1 MSTHRG
7 WQFEIE
13 VAPPDWRFPAGASWV
28 AGWIFAPADSVVT
41 DLRAWIDG
49 RPFLGLW
56 GLPRP
61 HIDTR
66 LLGRPGPP
74 YAGFSC
80 LLTPHRG
87 AATLRLEARDQHGNW
102 HEFFR
107 TGITAAPEAPPA
119 PVRPMLAA
127 RLTELL
133 LTLLRRHVQSPG
145 AGLSA
150 GADAVVADALGEPLN
165 SLPVPPFHGALE
177 EPKAAGRIRYGRL
190 AVTGWLAHRTAKIT
204 RLTVIADALQES
216 PLLHGL
222 PRTDVGGVFAD
233 LPGRET
239 AQFAGYVDLP
249 SGLPAPVLLKVFA
262 GLDNGE
268 RHLVFAQRFTPQVI
282 AGAEAPLPPL
292 SRRLFA
298 RALWALRGAAGRHG
312 LPLGGGALLT
322 ATRAAW
328 AAWEAEA
335 PATVERGLRTRSM
348 RVEDA
353 AHHPPLG
360 RVLIVSH
367 NLNLEGAPWFSFDLA
382 KHYRDAHG
390 ATVRVVAPQDGPM
403 RRVFEAAGMPVSVID
418 VSSALAADTPASFH
432 ERLHAATAAL
442 RWTDTD
448 LVVANTMVAFWAVPA
463 AARHGKPALLY
474 VHESSPV
481 RRFFAP
487 LLAPALFPV
496 VEDAF
501 RHAARVVF
509 TAASSHAVFPHLDH
523 GQFALLPSWTDLA
536 ALDAFAATHD
546 PAALRRKHGLD
557 PADVLLVNIG
567 TVCERKGQ
575 HTFLQAAALLRGEL
589 QQLHPARKIR
599 FVVVG
604 ARPGLYLDA
613 LRQEAGLEQLDN
625 IVFVPETPDIHD
637 FYRLADI
644 FVCTSFEE
652 SFPRVIMES
661 AGYRLPIV
669 TTHVNGIAEMLTTA
683 EAWLVP
689 PGDRFQLAAALKAA
703 LAAHFAGDRA
713 KPERA
718 RAAIERRYT
727 ATAAL
732 PQHAALAR
740 SVLQD

>member
-1 MSTHRG
+1 MTSSG
-7 WQFEIE
+7 AWQFDVE
-13 VAPPDWRFPAGASWV
+13 VRPPGWRFPAGPSWI
-28 AGWIFAPADSVVT
+28 AGWIWPPAGRVVT

-56 GLPRP
+56 GLPKP
-61 HIDTR
+61 GLDEKF
-66 LLGRPGPP
+66 LGRPGPP
-74 YAGFSC
+74 YSGFVLQVNPHAG
-80 LLTPHRG
+80 
-87 AATLRLEARDQHGNW
+87 ATMLRLEARDQAGDW
-102 HEFFR
+102 HEFLR
-107 TGITAAPEAPPA
+107 ATIHVAPDAPPCP
-119 PVRPMLAA
+119 PVPHLSD
-127 RLTELL
+127 RLPELL
-133 LTLLRRHVQSPG
+133 LAFLRQHGQRPEHPLPAIADQVV
-145 AGLSA
+145 SA
-150 GADAVVADALGEPLN
+150 SLGEPLD
-165 SLPVPPFHGALE
+165 SLPNPPFHGALE
-177 EPKAAGRIRYGRL
+177 EPTSTGRIRYGRL

-262 GLDNGE
+262 ELDNGE
-268 RHLVFAQRFTPQVI
+268 RHLAFAQRFTPRII

-292 SRRLFA
+292 SRRLLA
-298 RALWALRGAAGRHG
+298 RALWALRGAADRHG
-312 LPLGGGALLT
+312 LPLGGGALLA
-322 ATRAAW
+322 ATRSAW
-328 AAWEAEA
+328 TAWEAEA
-335 PATVERGLRTRSM
+335 PAKVERVLRTRSM

-353 AHHPPLG
+353 AHHRPLG

-367 NLNLEGAPWFSFDLA
+367 NLNLEGAPWFIFDLA
-382 KHYRDAHG
+382 KHYREAHG

-403 RRVFEAAGMPVSVID
+403 RRVFEAAGMPVDVVD
-418 VSSALAADTPASFH
+418 VSAALGAETPETFS
-432 ERLHAATAAL
+432 EKLHAATAAL
-442 RWTDTD
+442 PWADTD

-509 TAASSHAVFPHLDH
+509 TAASSHAVFAHLDH

-536 ALDAFAATHD
+536 QLDAFAAAHD
-546 PAALRRKHGLD
+546 PGALRRKHGFD
-557 PADVLLVNIG
+557 PDDVLLVNIG

-589 QQLHPARKIR
+589 RQLYPARQVR
-599 FVVVG
+599 FVIVG

-613 LRQEAGLEQLDN
+613 LRQEAALEQLDHV
-625 IVFVPETPDIHD
+625 VFVPETPDIHD

-669 TTHVNGIAEMLTTA
+669 TTNVNGIAEMLTA
-683 EAWLVP
+683 DEAWLVP
-689 PGDRFQLAAALKAA
+689 PGDRFQLATALKAA
-703 LAAHFAGDRA
+703 LAAHFAGDRT
-713 KPERA
+713 KPDRA
-718 RAAIERRYT
+718 RAAIERRYA

-732 PQHAALAR
+732 PLHAALAR
-740 SVLQD
+740 CAVRI

>member
-1 MSTHRG
+1 MPEHAG
-7 WQFEIE
+7 WQFDVE
-13 VAPPDWRFPAGASWV
+13 VRPTDWHFPAGPSWI
-28 AGWIFAPADSVVT
+28 AGWIWPPSGRVVT

-56 GLPRP
+56 GLPKP
-61 HIDTR
+61 GLDEKF
-66 LLGRPGPP
+66 LGRPGPP
-74 YAGFSC
+74 YSGFVLQVNPHAG
-80 LLTPHRG
+80 
-87 AATLRLEARDQHGNW
+87 ATMLRLEARDQAGDW
-102 HEFFR
+102 HEFSR
-107 TGITAAPEAPPA
+107 VAIRVSPEAPPC
-119 PVRPMLAA
+119 PPLP
-127 RLTELL
+127 RLSDRLPELL
-133 LTLLRRHVQSPG
+133 LAFLRQHGQRPEHPLAAIGDQVV
-145 AGLSA
+145 SA
-150 GADAVVADALGEPLN
+150 SLGEPLD
-165 SLPVPPFHGALE
+165 SLPNPPFHGALE
-177 EPKAAGRIRYGRL
+177 EPKTLGRIRYGRL
-190 AVTGWLAHRTAKIT
+190 AVTGWLAHRSMKIT
-204 RLTVIADALQES
+204 RLSAIADALQES

-262 GLDNGE
+262 EMDNGE

-282 AGAEAPLPPL
+282 AGAGAPLPPL

-298 RALWALRGAAGRHG
+298 RALWALRGAASRHG
-312 LPLGGGALLT
+312 LALGGGALLD
-322 ATRAAW
+322 ATRSAW

-335 PATVERGLRTRSM
+335 PAPPRPPRSPVPASAGSH
-348 RVEDA
+348 R
-353 AHHPPLG
+353 PLG
-360 RVLIVSH
+360 RVLIITH
-367 NLNLEGAPWFSFDLA
+367 NLNLEGAPWFIFDLA
-382 KHYRDAHG
+382 SHYRDAHS
-390 ATVRVVAPQDGPM
+390 ATVHVVAPQDGPM

-418 VSSALAADTPASFH
+418 VSSALAADSPETFQ
-432 ERLHAATAAL
+432 EKLHAATAAL
-442 RWTDTD
+442 PWADTD
-448 LVVANTMVAFWAVPA
+448 LVVANTMVAFWAVPG
-463 AARHGKPALLY
+463 AARRGKPALLY

-509 TAASSHAVFPHLDH
+509 TAASSHAVFAHLDH

-536 ALDAFAATHD
+536 QLDAFAAAHASST
-546 PAALRRKHGLD
+546 LRRKHGLQPD
-557 PADVLLVNIG
+557 DVLLVNIG

-589 QQLHPARKIR
+589 RQLYPAKQIR

-613 LRQEAGLEQLDN
+613 LRQEAALERLDN
-625 IVFVPETPDIHD
+625 VVFVPETPDIHD

-644 FVCTSFEE
+644 FICTSFEE

-669 TTHVNGIAEMLTTA
+669 TTNVNGIAEMLTSD

-689 PGDRFQLAAALKAA
+689 PGDRFQLADALKAA

-718 RAAIERRYT
+718 RAVIERHYA
-727 ATAAL
+727 ATTAL
-732 PQHAALAR
+732 PLHAALAHA
-740 SVLQD
+740 VLRE

>member
-28 AGWIFAPADSVVT
+28 AGWIHPPDGSLVT

-61 HIDTR
+61 PIDTR

-87 AATLRLEARDQHGNW
+87 ATSLRLEARDQNGLW

-107 TGITAAPEAPPA
+107 TAISTAPEAPPA
-119 PVRPMLAA
+119 PVAPALAD
-127 RLTELL
+127 RLTPLL
-133 LTLLRRHVQSPG
+133 LALLRRQ
-145 AGLSA
+145 AGKPETELSA
-150 GADAVVADALGEPLN
+150 LADAVVADSLGEPLN

-222 PRTDVGGVFAD
+222 PRADVGGVFAD

-262 GLDNGE
+262 ELDNGE

-292 SRRLFA
+292 SRRHFA

-312 LPLGGGALLT
+312 LPLGGGALL
-322 ATRAAW
+322 AAARSAW

-335 PATVERGLRTRSM
+335 PAKMERGLLTRSL

-353 AHHPPLG
+353 APHRPLG
-360 RVLIVSH
+360 RVLVVSH
-367 NLNLEGAPWFSFDLA
+367 NLNLEGAPWFIFDLA
-382 KHYRDAHG
+382 KHYRDAQG

-403 RRVFEAAGMPVSVID
+403 RRVFEAAGLPVRVVD
-418 VSSALAADTPASFH
+418 VSSALGAESPEAFH
-432 ERLHAATAAL
+432 ERLHTATAAL
-442 RWTDTD
+442 PWADTD

-463 AARHGKPALLY
+463 AARHGRPALLY

-501 RHAARVVF
+501 RRAARVVF
-509 TAASSHAVFPHLDH
+509 TAASSRAVFPHLDR
-523 GQFALLPSWTDLA
+523 GQFALLPGWTDLA
-536 ALDAFAATHD
+536 ALDAFAAAHD
-546 PAALRRKHGLD
+546 PAALRRKHGFD

-589 QQLHPARKIR
+589 RQLHPAKRIR
-599 FVVVG
+599 FVIVG

-613 LRQEAGLEQLDN
+613 LRQEAALEQLDN
-625 IVFVPETPDIHD
+625 VVFVPETPDIHD

-661 AGYRLPIV
+661 AGHRLPIV
-669 TTHVNGIAEMLTTA
+669 TTNVNGIAEMLTTD

-703 LAAHFAGDRA
+703 LAAHFAGDRS

-718 RAAIERRYT
+718 RAAIERRYA

-732 PQHAALAR
+732 PLHAALAR
-740 SVLQD
+740 SVPKD